1 MTTPT
6 QTRTCPRCG
15 ALLRTDDQGGYDH
28 DLVPGPDSP
37 CYTPQLNPTL
47 DPARLREFALTVEQ
61 VLRADNLGDLGKLA
75 RIAVAHARLT
85 GRRGEAA

>member
-6 QTRTCPRCG
+6 RYDDDLCTHCG
-15 ALLRTDDQGGYDH
+15 GDH
-28 DLVPGPDSP
+28 DRIHPEITPCDQDVSTDSA
-37 CYTPQLNPTL
+37 L

-61 VLRADNLGDLGKLA
+61 TLAAAGLTNIERLG

-85 GRRGEAA
+85 QGRAEQ

>member
-6 QTRTCPRCG
+6 DTPT
-15 ALLRTDDQGGYDH
+15 TDA
-28 DLVPGPDSP
+28 
-37 CYTPQLNPTL
+37 L

-61 VLRADNLGDLGKLA
+61 TLAAAGLTNTERLG

-85 GRRGEAA
+85 QGRAEQ